1 MSTGI
6 TGKKGRN
13 RVGGDK
19 GREYGRERRRER
31 ERIRLK
37 VIVDSRTRLPHARV
51 G

>member
-1 MSTGI
+1 MG
-6 TGKKGRN
+6 
-13 RVGGDK
+13 
-19 GREYGRERRRER
+19 GREREK